1 MTDSAPAMPIASRI
15 ELYSNMVLIREVE
28 TKLGELFAAGTIPGF
43 IHLSIG
49 QEAVAAGVAS
59 VLRKGDT
66 FSTTHR
72 GHGHALANGVDLDRF
87 LLEVLG
93 REGGLCKGRS
103 GSMHVTDMS
112 IGMLGANGIVGAGM
126 PIAVGS
132 ALAHQVR
139 RRRSIA
145 VAFFGD
151 GALAE
156 GVAHESLNIA
166 RLWRLPVLFVC
177 ENNGWS
183 EFSPTDKMLAAT
195 PLRLAAAFEIEAL
208 SIDGDDVEAVSE
220 AAGQLA
226 NATRTGAGPTVLECQ
241 THRHRGHF
249 EGDPQ
254 RYRPASEVSSLSM
267 HDPVVFHRARLV
279 ARGVEGAELDAVD
292 SEVRSRVTA
301 AVERALEAAAPAG
314 PLPRSAVYAE
324 TTSG

>member
-1 MTDSAPAMPIASRI
+1 
-15 ELYSNMVLIREVE
+15 
-28 TKLGELFAAGTIPGF
+28 
-43 IHLSIG
+43 
-49 QEAVAAGVAS
+49 
-59 VLRKGDT
+59 
-66 FSTTHR
+66 
-72 GHGHALANGVDLDRF
+72 
-87 LLEVLG
+87 
-93 REGGLCKGRS
+93 
-103 GSMHVTDMS
+103 MHVTDTS

-132 ALAHQVR
+132 AFAHQVR
-139 RRRSIA
+139 KRKSIA

-183 EFSPTDKMLAAT
+183 EFSPTDTMLATT

-220 AAGQLA
+220 ATRQLA
-226 NATRTGAGPTVLECQ
+226 GATRSGAGPTVLECH

-254 RYRPASEVSSLSM
+254 RYRPATEVSSLSM
-267 HDPVVFHRARLV
+267 QDPIISYRARLV
-279 ARGVEGAELDAVD
+279 THGVKEAELEAVD
-292 SEVRSRVTA
+292 SAVRARVTA
-301 AVERALEAAAPAG
+301 AVERALEAAAPEGA
-314 PLPRSAVYAE
+314 LPRTAVYAE
-324 TTSG
+324 TTRG